1 VSADLAD
8 YSSGF
13 WPYLV
18 LLGLGMLPT
27 AIWRVLAVFVSHGM
41 REGSEVLAW
50 VQAVATTLLAGVV
63 AKLLFTP
70 SGALASVPLLAR
82 FGSLAIGLAAFLL
95 LRRSLLAAVLVG
107 EAALIAFAILFA
119 RTPP

>member
-1 VSADLAD
+1 MSTDLPAVSGGLA
-8 YSSGF
+8 
-13 WPYLV
+13 PYVLLLV
-18 LLGLGMLPT
+18 LGVLPT

-107 EAALIAFAILFA
+107 EAALVAFAILFA

>member
-1 VSADLAD
+1 
-8 YSSGF
+8 
-13 WPYLV
+13 
-18 LLGLGMLPT
+18 
-27 AIWRVLAVFVSHGM
+27 
-41 REGSEVLAW
+41 
-50 VQAVATTLLAGVV
+50 
-63 AKLLFTP
+63 
-70 SGALASVPLLAR
+70 VPLLAR